1 MFLINEVNMMD
12 AISSFEQAVEEK
24 YGIPIVNV
32 SHWDSSLAF
41 QESMKQVL
49 SLPRPALPWNYC
61 YSYSLSD
68 QMRQQVLINLGV
80 PSKRL
85 PGTMALLLQSS
96 TIAIINI
103 VNLLVQCKKKKLC
116 ILQPSYFSVAAC
128 CAAFSLDYN
137 IEEIDFQNG
146 RPQLPINKILDG
158 KYDCIWITSPV
169 YCTGCYFDTAFIEG
183 ILRLKKSGFTI
194 ITDESLAVPG
204 KELLRI
210 IPLDS
215 NVFTIYS
222 PHKAIAINGLKFSV
236 IVCDKC
242 YEEFLEQWLDVFSG
256 SLSGANRDAVLHY
269 LSPNYL
275 DKCVPAYKTYIEA
288 RKCDILNVT
297 KHFPFASI
305 LPDTDGHYINIFTN
319 LQFNEPAK
327 LLDMLQDLIRERM
340 VSFFPGTL
348 NGFSLAQGL
357 NFRLN
362 LTGDPQE
369 LPNALDQILT
379 YLNQYYCI

>member
-41 QESMKQVL
+41 QKSMKQVL

-85 PGTMALLLQSS
+85 PETMALLLQSS

-103 VNLLVQCKKKKLC
+103 
-116 ILQPSYFSVAAC
+116 
-128 CAAFSLDYN
+128 
-137 IEEIDFQNG
+137 
-146 RPQLPINKILDG
+146 
-158 KYDCIWITSPV
+158 
-169 YCTGCYFDTAFIEG
+169 
-183 ILRLKKSGFTI
+183 
-194 ITDESLAVPG
+194 
-204 KELLRI
+204 
-210 IPLDS
+210 
-215 NVFTIYS
+215 
-222 PHKAIAINGLKFSV
+222 
-236 IVCDKC
+236 
-242 YEEFLEQWLDVFSG
+242 
-256 SLSGANRDAVLHY
+256 
-269 LSPNYL
+269 
-275 DKCVPAYKTYIEA
+275 
-288 RKCDILNVT
+288 
-297 KHFPFASI
+297 
-305 LPDTDGHYINIFTN
+305 
-319 LQFNEPAK
+319 
-327 LLDMLQDLIRERM
+327 

-369 LPNALDQILT
+369 LPNTLDQILT
-379 YLNQYYCI
+379 YLNQYYCM